1 MRISDWSSDVC
12 SSDLIKDGVII
23 VVQPPPVQGLGAAGG
38 FKLMLQ
44 DRAGLGPHALAKAAN
59 DLVKAANQDK
69 TFGGVFTL
77 YNAGA
82 PSIYADI
89 DRLKAEKVGQIGR
102 AACRERVS
110 ERDALGG
117 GRHIQ
122 TKKQIK

>member
-12 SSDLIKDGVII
+12 SSDLIKDAVII

-82 PSIYADI
+82 PSTYVDI
-89 DRLKAEKVGQIGR
+89 DRLKAEKVGLTTTDVFSNMGLY
-102 AACRERVS
+102 
-110 ERDALGG
+110 LG
-117 GRHIQ
+117 
-122 TKKQIK
+122 